1 MTMRPRLA
9 GIKGITFEL
18 TGGPLAARTAE
29 RSGAMLNAVLERKKK
44 VLLAN
49 DDGRPLCAVLD
60 PRMISPDGKFIRLG
74 QFFSDEVSGY
84 YPLEVVCN
92 SVVSVLQEF

>member
-1 MTMRPRLA
+1 MS
-9 GIKGITFEL
+9 EL
-18 TGGPLAARTAE
+18 
-29 RSGAMLNAVLERKKK
+29 LNRKKK

-60 PRMISPDGKFIRLG
+60 PGMISPDGKFIKLG

-84 YPLEVVCN
+84 YPLDEVCD
-92 SVVSVLQEF
+92 SIVSVLQEF